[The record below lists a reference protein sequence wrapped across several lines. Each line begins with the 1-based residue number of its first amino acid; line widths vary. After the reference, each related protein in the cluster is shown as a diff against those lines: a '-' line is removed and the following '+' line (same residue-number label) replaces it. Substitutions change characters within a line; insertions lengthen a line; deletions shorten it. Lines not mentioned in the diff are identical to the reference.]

1 MLILQNNRFDDLML
15 GLARTFGKTRRT
27 TMFFIC
33 VNIRDKID
41 FLLRKKR
48 TACVTGY
55 SALLMGCFPPSFSDS
70 PS

>member
-41 FLLRKKR
+41 FL
-48 TACVTGY
+48 TA
-55 SALLMGCFPPSFSDS
+55 
-70 PS
+70 